1 MKLAYIPISRRT
13 DKENVVLY
21 KIEDKI
27 QSQKEWNPVISSKM
41 NGIEGT
47 HAHWNIPDKEIQV
60 HHVLSHMCKGKYID
74 LEI

>member
-47 HAHWNIPDKEIQV
+47 HAH
-60 HHVLSHMCKGKYID
+60 
-74 LEI
+74 